1 MEIER
6 IKIKVSDDLK
16 ERIRLDALLV
26 RELGFLSRARIQR
39 LIKEGR
45 VWVNSGSGRCSLK
58 VRSGDLIE
66 VSIPSLV
73 PSKLE
78 PEPIP
83 LKILYEDEDLLVI
96 DKPAGLLTHPAGGQV
111 SGTLVN
117 ALLYHCP
124 NLSGIGGELKPG
136 IVHRLDKLTSGVMVV
151 AKSDKAHIG
160 LAEQFRVH
168 SIKRAYLAVVYGV
181 MERGSGRIEGL
192 IQRNPRQRLKMTGR
206 AKTGKVA
213 ITGWRVRERFR
224 HFSLLECELWTGRTH
239 QIRVHL
245 SEAGHPLVGDPV
257 YGRGWSVPEKLKP
270 ELKTKIKAFK
280 RQALHAYLLGF
291 EHPISREKMSFSS
304 ELPEDMEDLVNRLR
318 EFDR

>member
-1 MEIER
+1 MEIKR
-6 IKIKVSDDLK
+6 IKIKVSGDLK
-16 ERIRLDALLV
+16 GRIRLDALLV
-26 RELGFLSRARIQR
+26 KELGFLSRARIQR
-39 LIKEGR
+39 LIKAGR

-58 VRSGDLIE
+58 VGAGDLIE
-66 VSIPSLV
+66 VSIPSLS

-78 PEPIP
+78 SEPIP
-83 LKILYEDEDLLVI
+83 LKILYEDDDLMVI
-96 DKPAGLLTHPAGGQV
+96 DKPAGLLTHPAGTQV

-117 ALLYHCP
+117 ALLYHCK

-151 AKSDKAHIG
+151 AKNDKAHIG
-160 LAEQFRVH
+160 LAEQFKVH
-168 SIKRAYLAVVYGV
+168 SIKRAYWAVVYGM

-213 ITGWRVRERFR
+213 ITEWRVRERFR

-245 SEAGHPLVGDPV
+245 SESGHPLVGDPV
-257 YGRGWSVPEKLKP
+257 YGRGWSVPERLNP
-270 ELKTKIKAFK
+270 ELKSVIKEFK

-291 EHPISREKMSFSS
+291 EHPISKEKMSFRS

-318 EFDR
+318 ELDR